1 MFDVTKAANRT
12 CGVSLEI
19 SLHVQ
24 CDQVLCFF
32 MLKSRLVANERQ
44 MAKALEVPLEM
55 IWGTLR
61 DMCGARLF
69 SSKYS

>member
-44 MAKALEVPLEM
+44 MAKALEVPL
-55 IWGTLR
+55 
-61 DMCGARLF
+61 
-69 SSKYS
+69 

>member
-44 MAKALEVPLEM
+44 MANWKYHFER